1 MGTDLTLYELAAEY
15 RAVAL
20 ALSDLETDEQAVND
34 TLEGL
39 RQPLESKAV
48 AVGMVARNLDALAT
62 AIKDTE
68 QTMASRRRA
77 LENRAARL
85 RGYLK
90 DNLEAAGITRIAS
103 PHFEIAIKHNPAS
116 VQIEHLADVPDEYM
130 VKPLAPPPYPDK
142 RLIAEA
148 LKRGEDVPG
157 TRLERE
163 RTRLEI
169 K

>member
-15 RAVAL
+15 RAVAF
-20 ALSDLETDEQAVND
+20 ALSDLETDDQAVND
-34 TLEGL
+34 TLAGL

-48 AVGMVARNLDALAT
+48 AVGMVAQNLDALAT
-62 AIKDTE
+62 AIKDAE
-68 QTMASRRRA
+68 QAMASRRRA

-85 RGYLK
+85 RSYLK
-90 DNLEAAGITRIAS
+90 DNLDAAGITRIAS
-103 PHFEIAIKHNPAS
+103 PQFQISVKRNPPSVEIS
-116 VQIEHLADVPDEYM
+116 HLQDVPDEFM
-130 VKPLAPPPYPDK
+130 VKPLPPPPYPDK

-157 TRLERE
+157 TRLETE